1 MAITEEVSKQA
12 DPGAARTRRARPSA
26 RLTGRRLLA
35 AIPVLWGVTFLT
47 YVVMNLLPGDAAQ
60 ELLGANATPAQVHQ
74 LKIELHLNEPF
85 WVRYGGWLDGLLH
98 GNLGTSLA
106 SRENVTAILGQRLP
120 VTAELLI
127 YAFAGS
133 IVFAVGLAV
142 LAARKPNGIADRI
155 SMVVSMT
162 GLSVAPY
169 VLTLV
174 LIYIF
179 AVRLQWFPAL
189 GYPPLTQ
196 TPGANIRSLTLPA
209 IAIGFPLFSVYTRLL
224 RADIVEQM
232 QREDYIVTARAKGV
246 PPWQV
251 LIRHA
256 LPNSLFGLI
265 TLVALNLGT
274 LVGAAA
280 IIEPIFSLP
289 GVGAILIQ
297 SITDH
302 DVPVVEGIVVV
313 FAVVVVLA
321 GLLADLL
328 YATLDPRIRYDRAA
342 S

>member
-1 MAITEEVSKQA
+1 MAIAEEVREQA
-12 DPGAARTRRARPSA
+12 EPGAARTRRARPSA

-74 LKIELHLNEPF
+74 LEIQLHLNEPF
-85 WVRYGGWLDGLLH
+85 WVRYGGWLGALLH
-98 GNLGTSLA
+98 GDLGTSLA
-106 SRENVTAILGQRLP
+106 SRENVTTILGQRLP

-133 IVFAVGLAV
+133 IVFA
-142 LAARKPNGIADRI
+142 
-155 SMVVSMT
+155 
-162 GLSVAPY
+162 
-169 VLTLV
+169 
-174 LIYIF
+174 
-179 AVRLQWFPAL
+179 
-189 GYPPLTQ
+189 
-196 TPGANIRSLTLPA
+196 
-209 IAIGFPLFSVYTRLL
+209 VYTRLL

-246 PPWQV
+246 SPWRV

-274 LVGAAA
+274 LVGAVA

-328 YATLDPRIRYDRAA
+328 YATLDPRIRYERAA